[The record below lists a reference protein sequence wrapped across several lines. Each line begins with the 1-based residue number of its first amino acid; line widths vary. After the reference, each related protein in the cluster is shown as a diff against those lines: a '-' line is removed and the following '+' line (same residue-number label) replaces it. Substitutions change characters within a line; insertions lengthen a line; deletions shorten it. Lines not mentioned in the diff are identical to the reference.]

1 MGIDFDPSSIWL
13 LAAIMILIIFSAFF
27 SASEIAFSSVNR
39 VRLRNYAEQGRH
51 NSKLALQMAEDFGTL
66 ITTVLIGNNIV
77 NILIST
83 LATAL
88 FTKLFGVVG
97 VAYSVVVITIVILIF
112 GEIFP
117 KALAKEYAEGFCI
130 KAAPILKFFIII
142 LKPLSIIFGSIQKLL
157 HRLRKNTDA
166 QPSVTEEEL
175 MSLVDAINEE
185 GYIDDEKKDLIRS
198 AIEFNDTPV
207 SEIYVPRVDV
217 FAVNVNDEQAKIVK
231 QLLENHFSRV
241 PVYDE
246 SIDNIVG
253 ILYERDYLSA
263 LVQNKNTKIAKL
275 IKPATFVSAAMK
287 VDDALA
293 LMQKNK
299 AHMAIVIDEYGG
311 MAGILTMEDILEELV
326 GEIYD
331 EYDDVVS
338 FVEKVD
344 DHVFK
349 VNGDL
354 NLEDLFEKYL
364 SYPNVP
370 SSEYNTV
377 SGWVFESIQ
386 GIPEVGLSFD
396 YESIHVEII
405 KVDNRRVS
413 EVLLTMHDDYR
424 SEDVAEEADFAE

>member
-1 MGIDFDPSSIWL
+1 MGIDLDPSSIWL
-13 LAAIMILIIFSAFF
+13 LAAIVILIIFSAFF
-27 SASEIAFSSVNR
+27 SAAEIAFSSAS
-39 VRLRNYAEQGRH
+39 RLRLKSYVEQGRR

-66 ITTVLIGNNIV
+66 IVTVLIGNNIV
-77 NILIST
+77 NIVIST
-83 LATAL
+83 LMTAL
-88 FTKLFGVVG
+88 LASFFGAAG
-97 VAYSVVVITIVILIF
+97 IAYSIVVTTIIILIF

-130 KAAPILKFFIII
+130 KAAPILRVFIVI
-142 LKPLSIIFGSIQKLL
+142 LMPLSWVFNSLQKVF
-157 HRLRKNTDA
+157 RKFHKSEN
-166 QPSVTEEEL
+166 QPTVTEEEL

-217 FAVNVNDEQAKIVK
+217 FAVNVNDDQAKIVK

-246 SIDNIVG
+246 SIDNIIG

-338 FVEKVD
+338 FVEKID
-344 DHVFK
+344 DNVFK

-396 YESIHVEII
+396 YESIHVEIV

-413 EVLLTMHDDYR
+413 EVLLTVHDDYR
-424 SEDVAEEADFAE
+424 AEDVAEEVDFAE